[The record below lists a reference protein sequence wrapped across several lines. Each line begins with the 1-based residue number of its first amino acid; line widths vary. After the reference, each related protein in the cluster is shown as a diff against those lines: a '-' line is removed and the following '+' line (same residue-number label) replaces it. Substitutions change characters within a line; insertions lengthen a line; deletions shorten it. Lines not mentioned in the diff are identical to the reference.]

1 MESHRDIMKETIK
14 TSADRGI
21 ERSGSVSIDG
31 LGSSGVDLFAKNIH
45 KTPIEEVDSAG
56 LSDDESSID
65 ADQNVK
71 QAEVN

>member
-1 MESHRDIMKETIK
+1 MKETIK

-31 LGSSGVDLFAKNIH
+31 LGSSGVDLFAKNMH

-56 LSDDESSID
+56 LSDNESSID